1 MKKQI
6 SILFLLFFAGQL
18 YAGGFRVALQSA
30 RQIGMGHVGT
40 GMKLGPESIFF
51 NPGAV
56 ALSEKQGVSISGN
69 GVFSNVQYNSPL
81 SDYVAKQVENV
92 STPVAAYGSFNVTDR
107 LVAGLGFYTP
117 YGSRSEWPENWEGQY
132 ISQLIDLKVLYFQ
145 PTISYKVND
154 KLGIGAGLIY
164 STGNVELKRGIPIDT
179 QAGETPDATL
189 EAKASGY
196 GFNAGISYTVDD
208 DLTLGINYRS
218 KVDVEAEDGTI
229 SFTNDRI
236 PVSAAQA
243 FTAKRFS
250 ASIPLPAELTFG
262 SGLEV
267 NDRLTIAS
275 DFNYYFWS
283 AYKELKFKYDGL
295 VGGKNESITPHLWED
310 SWAVRLG
317 LQYVAT
323 DKLNLRG
330 GAIYDSEVAP
340 DATLS
345 PVTPDQARY
354 SFTGGFTF
362 KPTDKLAIDG
372 AIDYV
377 NGIERTVYRQNNVA
391 GFGQRYKSSAIIPSL
406 GINYSFN

>member
-1 MKKQI
+1 MKKR
-6 SILFLLFFAGQL
+6 ILIVFLLFFAGQL

-56 ALSEKQGVSISGN
+56 VLSDKQGVSISGN
-69 GVFSNVQYNSPL
+69 AIFSNVQFNSPL
-81 SDYVAKQVENV
+81 SDYVAEQVSHT
-92 STPVAAYGSFNVTDR
+92 STPVAAYGSFNITDR
-107 LVAGLGFYTP
+107 LAGGLGFYTP
-117 YGSRSEWPENWEGQY
+117 YGSRSEWPENWQGQY
-132 ISQLIDLKVLYFQ
+132 ISQLIDLKVFYFQ
-145 PTISYKVND
+145 PTLSYKVNE

-164 STGNVELKRGIPIDT
+164 SMGSVELVRGIPLGADAT
-179 QAGETPDATL
+179 KTPDATL
-189 EAKASGY
+189 EAKANGIGY
-196 GFNAGISYTVDD
+196 NAGISYTVDD

-218 KVDVEAEDGTI
+218 KVDVKAEDGTI
-229 SFTNDRI
+229 SFTQDRM

-243 FTAKRFS
+243 FTATQFK

-262 SGLEV
+262 SGLQV

-283 AYKELKFKYDGL
+283 AYQELKFQYNGL
-295 VGGKNESITPHLWED
+295 VGGEAESVIPQAWED
-310 SWAVRLG
+310 SWAVRAG
-317 LQYVAT
+317 LQYMAS
-323 DKLNLRG
+323 DKLYLRG
-330 GAIYDSEVAP
+330 GAIYDAEVAP
-340 DATLS
+340 DTTLS

-362 KPTDKLAIDG
+362 NPTEKLAIDG
-372 AIDYV
+372 SIDFV
-377 NGIERTVYRQNNVA
+377 NGIERTVYRQNNIA
-391 GFGQRYKSSAIIPSL
+391 QFGQRYKQSAIIPSF